1 MESDW
6 DEDLDKVDYRAKS
19 ANERRKPR
27 PLVRNRLT
35 LRGPPPGWPR
45 NTKEEDKCPTPNT
58 VLNICQWW
66 HPNKI
71 IIQVK

>member
-6 DEDLDKVDYRAKS
+6 DENLENVDYRARP
-19 ANERRKPR
+19 ANQRRKPR
-27 PLVRNRLT
+27 PLVRSRLT
-35 LRGPPPGWPR
+35 LRGPPLGGPR
-45 NTKEEDKCPTPNT
+45 HTKQEDKCPALN
-58 VLNICQWW
+58 VALNICQWW